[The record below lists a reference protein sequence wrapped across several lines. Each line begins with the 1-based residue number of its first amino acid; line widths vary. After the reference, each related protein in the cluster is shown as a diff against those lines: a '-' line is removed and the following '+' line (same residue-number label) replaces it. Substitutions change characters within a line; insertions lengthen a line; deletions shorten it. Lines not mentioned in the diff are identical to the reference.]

1 MLGENTQG
9 IYVVGRDRRMRVVGE
24 NTNHRHRVVGE
35 NTNHRHTPQAQ
46 WWFVG
51 TQTTEEEENSSH
63 RQPKISRIFAM
74 VFEHMLQYIC
84 TCLFV
89 VWIKKLKFEIID

>member
-24 NTNHRHRVVGE
+24 HTNHRHGE

-51 TQTTEEEENSSH
+51 TQTTEEEENTSH

-84 TCLFV
+84 TYLFV
-89 VWIKKLKFEIID
+89 VWFKKLQFEIID